1 MSTNA
6 SFTSDIKLDWAQ
18 MACSW
23 SHRSTFLMSA
33 IAKNVSAYCF
43 LASIQSLPICV
54 KSASSTEQRQSTQL
68 LSFAFLPRATCLFWY
83 LSWCDVWCKSI
94 VTKIVRARQ
103 YLLVDGVL
111 RIRTFRFVRKIR
123 RGFDKK
129 YCWAHFLID
138 TCRCFASSPKFV
150 QFPLFCYEI
159 KKDAAC
165 DSGSFQAKQISC
177 AGVDCTSC
185 GAVWLPCSNSVRIF
199 ENNFISFCYFKMT
212 VLMTCQWWTG
222 SVPNFSLICS
232 ESGPA
237 SSKFSDLLLFVSY
250 FASLS
255 KGRKFGDY
263 FCDVCFV
270 N

>member
-123 RGFDKK
+123 RGFDEK
-129 YCWAHFLID
+129 YCWALFLID

-159 KKDAAC
+159 KKD
-165 DSGSFQAKQISC
+165 
-177 AGVDCTSC
+177 
-185 GAVWLPCSNSVRIF
+185 VWFR
-199 ENNFISFCYFKMT
+199 FISGETNQLCGCWLHKLWCGLTT
-212 VLMTCQWWTG
+212 VFQFSEDFWEQFYQFLLLQNDCVNDVPVMNRISTKLFADLQRIWTG
-222 SVPNFSLICS
+222 VKQNFWSIIVCQLFCFS
-232 ESGPA
+232 E
-237 SSKFSDLLLFVSY
+237 
-250 FASLS
+250 
-255 KGRKFGDY
+255 
-263 FCDVCFV
+263 
-270 N
+270 